1 MDNSLLMYYIHLGY
15 LADIDFGIFI
25 LQFIS
30 MSDHLVMNFAD
41 IRHLTKKHLMTFAI
55 QSLTFLT
62 TFPCNLV

>member
-15 LADIDFGIFI
+15 HADIDFGIFI

-41 IRHLTKKHLMTFAI
+41 IRHLKKTFDDI
-55 QSLTFLT
+55 HYSEF
-62 TFPCNLV
+62 NISDNR

>member
-15 LADIDFGIFI
+15 LVDIDFGIFI

-41 IRHLTKKHLMTFAI
+41 IRHLTKKTFDDI
-55 QSLTFLT
+55 GYTEFNISD
-62 TFPCNLV
+62 NLPL